1 MMPPPPPTDLP
12 TWEILPTA
20 DGHFQWAAAAGD
32 PGVQPEPPLRT
43 LARGVDSHPDHRLP
57 SMADLSTLAR
67 PKLPEGGDGG
77 RGDGE
82 RLPMFRTGTGR
93 AVSVS
98 ESSIRKA
105 RSVLGGAGDMDTSG
119 SIRHGIETT
128 SGGQDDRFPL
138 FRTGSGKS
146 VTIKESSLRKAAVVL
161 EGNGINKGDKV
172 TLDVGAKDELFPMF
186 STGSGKPV
194 TVKESSIRKAAA
206 IFIGENMEKE
216 SPNPLQCGRNNH
228 DGHEKSVLL
237 NPSTEKALSIIDG
250 SNPKTE
256 ELHENFRWDMNQE
269 TAGTSLL
276 DCVDVNSVQRSP
288 ENCINKFCSTGSYLT
303 NGQLQKTLEHKL
315 DSSDCGQSPVKFQ
328 TAGGRYVSI
337 SNDAL
342 KCARNLL
349 GESDIEASENNITL
363 DQPLSSV
370 LRNKNNLDDTFWNK
384 ENISS
389 PHSPHCGG
397 MSKLVSRT
405 PPSLT
410 KRRQFSLT
418 RKIKSDSYTLDQENA
433 RSFAMENIYSGNK
446 TPVNQK
452 PEKDDLLSAG
462 SAVEIVRRIEN
473 GDGMSLGGP
482 LIDISNIA
490 GDCMNM
496 NRLPNEKRRPGK
508 TSYVSPFKRPRSS
521 RFITPLKGSTSLL
534 ATGSSKPSTTES
546 SNCGR
551 ISTRYPFQLKRKNLK
566 DFFGGPPTCQ
576 DLSGSLPHEVSNM
589 DADNAVTYR
598 FYDAFHHDEIGL
610 EAFQGMLLKSGA
622 SSSNATKEW
631 VANHY
636 RWIVWKLASFE
647 RCYSTQVGIKF
658 LTVCN
663 VLEELKYRYE
673 REVNYGHRSAL
684 KKILDGDAS
693 PASMM
698 VLCVSAI
705 HSTSRP
711 TMLKANDSNYPDED
725 IKKLYD
731 SSSTVTKINC
741 QTRIELTDGW
751 YSLDAL
757 LDVWLSKQ
765 LAAGKLFVGQKL
777 RICGAGLCGWV
788 GPVSSLEASKTV
800 HMLIHINGTYRAQW
814 DEKLGFCKRISAP
827 LAFSCIKASGGKIP
841 RTLVGIT
848 RVYPVLYKERFPDG
862 AYVVRSER
870 LEKKALQIYNQRRCT
885 IAEAIMS
892 EQLDVFVDINDGDEG
907 AKLCKILETAADPEV
922 LMADMTSEQL
932 FSFSTYQAKQKEI
945 RQSHLQKM
953 IEKAL
958 KDAGV
963 ASREVTPFMRVRVA
977 GLTSKYSCRKG
988 RFREGLIT
996 IWSPTEDQKVDLVE
1010 GKIYDVSGLM
1020 PLNFSMDVLYLQ
1032 GGGYSTVWKNLPS
1045 TEADKYE
1052 PFFNPRKSV
1061 NLSNLGEIP
1070 LASEFDIAAM
1080 ILHVEDVCMSGRQK
1094 KQWIFITDGCNCSS
1108 TSQYQEQHDCLL
1120 AVSFSSPMVD
1130 KDLFSHHH
1138 EGTVV
1143 GFYNLVKRA
1152 RDQTNHLWVAEATE
1166 NSTYSVSYNLPGDCH
1181 LKVAA
1186 TSAHRWAKL
1195 SYLTI
1200 QKLKERISSILGHHE
1215 ISR

>member
-1 MMPPPPPTDLP
+1 MPPPPPTDLP
-12 TWEILPTA
+12 TWEILPID

-32 PGVQPEPPLRT
+32 PGVQPVPPLRT
-43 LARGVDSHPDHRLP
+43 LVRGVHGHPDHRLP
-57 SMADLSTLAR
+57 SMADLLTLAR
-67 PKLPEGGDGG
+67 ARLPEGDDGG

-82 RLPMFRTGTGR
+82 RFPMFRTGTGR

-105 RSVLGGAGDMDTSG
+105 RSVLGGAGDADTSG
-119 SIRHGIETT
+119 SIRHEIKTT
-128 SGGQDDRFPL
+128 SGGQYDGFPL
-138 FRTGSGKS
+138 FSTGSGKS
-146 VTIKESSLRKAAVVL
+146 VTIKESSLRKAAAVL
-161 EGNGINKGDKV
+161 EGNGIHKGDKI
-172 TLDVGAKDELFPMF
+172 TLDVGAKNELFPMF

-216 SPNPLQCGRNNH
+216 QMHG
-228 DGHEKSVLL
+228 
-237 NPSTEKALSIIDG
+237 
-250 SNPKTE
+250 
-256 ELHENFRWDMNQE
+256 NFRWDMNQE

-276 DCVDVNSVQRSP
+276 DCVDVNSVHTSP
-288 ENCINKFCSTGSYLT
+288 ENCINKFCSTGSHLT
-303 NGQLQKTLEHKL
+303 NGQLQKALEHKL
-315 DSSDCGQSPVKFQ
+315 DSSDYGQSPVKFQ
-328 TAGGRYVSI
+328 TAGGRYISI

-342 KCARNLL
+342 KRARSLL
-349 GESDIEASENNITL
+349 GKSDIEASENNITL
-363 DQPLSSV
+363 DQPLSPV
-370 LRNKNNLDDTFWNK
+370 LRNKKVVDVTFSNK

-397 MSKLVSRT
+397 MNKLVSRT

-410 KRRQFSLT
+410 KRRQFSVT

-433 RSFAMENIYSGNK
+433 RSFTLKNIYSGNK

-452 PEKDDLLSAG
+452 PEKDDLHSAG

-473 GDGMSLGGP
+473 GDGTSLD
-482 LIDISNIA
+482 LA
-490 GDCMNM
+490 
-496 NRLPNEKRRPGK
+496 KR
-508 TSYVSPFKRPRSS
+508 VMFLH
-521 RFITPLKGSTSLL
+521 LKGHAAL
-534 ATGSSKPSTTES
+534 GSSEPSTTES
-546 SNCGR
+546 SCCGR

-598 FYDAFHHDEIGL
+598 FYDASHHDEIGL

-636 RWIVWKLASFE
+636 RWIVWKLASLE
-647 RCYSTQVGIKF
+647 RCYSTQVGSKF

-663 VLEELKYRYE
+663 VLDELKYRYE
-673 REVNYGHRSAL
+673 REIKYGHRSAL

-711 TMLKANDSNYPDED
+711 TILKANDTNYPDED
-725 IKKLYD
+725 VKELYNNR
-731 SSSTVTKINC
+731 SSTVTKINC
-741 QTRIELTDGW
+741 DTRIELTDGW

-800 HMLIHINGTYRAQW
+800 HMLIHINGTYRAHW
-814 DEKLGFCKRISAP
+814 DEKLGFCKRISTP
-827 LAFSCIKASGGKIP
+827 LAFSCIKVSGGKVP
-841 RTLVGIT
+841 RTLVGVT
-848 RVYPVLYKERFPDG
+848 RIYPVLYKERFPDG
-862 AYVVRSER
+862 GYVVRSER
-870 LEKKALQIYNQRRCT
+870 LEKKALQIYNQRRCN
-885 IAEAIMS
+885 IAEAIVS
-892 EQLDVFVDINDGDEG
+892 EQLDVFVDINDGEEG
-907 AKLCKILETAADPEV
+907 AKLSKILETAAEPEV

-945 RQSHLQKM
+945 RQSHLQKK

-958 KDAGV
+958 KDAGLV
-963 ASREVTPFMRVRVA
+963 SREVTPFMRVRVA
-977 GLTSKYSCRKG
+977 GLTSKHSCRKG

-1020 PLNFSMDVLYLQ
+1020 PLNFTMDVLHLQ
-1032 GGGYSTVWKNLPS
+1032 GGGYSTVWKKLPE

-1094 KQWIFITDGCNCSS
+1094 KQWIFVTDGCNCSS

-1120 AVSFSSPMVD
+1120 AVSFSSPIVD

-1166 NSTYSVSYNLPGDCH
+1166 NSTYSVSYNLPGNCH
-1181 LKVAA
+1181 LKIAAA

-1195 SYLTI
+1195 SHLTI
-1200 QKLKERISSILGHHE
+1200 QKLKERISYILGHHHE
-1215 ISR
+1215 ILR